1 MAVHSRKIIEMQAAE
16 ASGCGVDCSVGFMFI
31 VGFIFT
37 RSI

>member
-1 MAVHSRKIIEMQAAE
+1 MAVHSRKIIETQAAE
-16 ASGCGVDCSVGFMFI
+16 ASRRVDCSVGFMFI